1 VKVKNIDDVVSVN
14 MFVWDTKFIKWE
26 TNDNDYI
33 FIVPSDL
40 KITPLNKHIYFKV
53 KLKWWKEQEY
63 FYDKF
68 FPEFNGI
75 DLSDLIWWEQVKIY
89 WDLIWSC
96 KLFYDDGK
104 NWSLSY
110 NADKWYLLTIPKKI
124 EKEINWGYIKCDGLS
139 SNYKK
144 FHIPASPKLLYLMSK
159 DKKQI
164 VPGSK
169 VVLRWQNIRLN
180 KDDDIKLLLNWKET
194 DYDFVDDN
202 TLEFKLPYENL
213 NEAKI
218 KIIRNGFESNEIK
231 FSANTYFYIK
241 SVSAISRNNQKY
253 FRLYGDFDF
262 DLWDVKVYFW
272 SKELKIL
279 NTWHK
284 YNQDYI
290 NVWYPIITID
300 DENNFWCSYYLEP
313 NYFYIKIWWK
323 QSSNKYFY
331 TPDSDLYI
339 TYIEKP
345 FCDNEKC
352 YIKVYTSK
360 ELNKA
365 KVLVSGRRKDYY
377 SLANLLKIETDD
389 LIRKW
394 DIQIITRNCIKS
406 PKYYFNFEDDFKPLI
421 KYIESSDHFKSQS
434 DFTIYWDNF
443 AFTSPKS
450 IDTKVSF
457 NPDIVED
464 IRRSNTIKGTIKYWT
479 ENDTKVKVNVSTRY
493 WNSNWASFVIWW
505 KWKYYWNPIIKNVL
519 YLDGWEGWQQA
530 VINWIGFS
538 ENCNED
544 KIYFAWK
551 VLYPTNCSYSQL
563 TFEIP
568 EDRQTDKIA
577 VEVNDNKSSDYKLN
591 TKIGWTIIDKTFKVY
606 NFPSTKLVNLEKDKL
621 DQEISFNIK
630 NTLTDIYLSSLKF
643 VISGADVLPAGNFVL
658 EVNWNDK
665 KFSWSYVQH
674 KVLQTSEK
682 NIWYVKKTKNWYEI
696 TFKWIYIPFSTDDVK
711 AKLKFTFSK
720 WLKNGS
726 LISFVLPKQ
735 KIYYNNIF
743 WEQKVSRANLDKSY
757 SVVYKILNTENICF
771 DADSTYKNCALVL
784 QWWEVN
790 FHNEKIS
797 KPKQELNQNTKTTS
811 KAQNKKTTT
820 KQSQNMKTILKPQNK
835 KVLTKQEK
843 IANRLT
849 VSKMKLV
856 NKLLKQFIVKIKN
869 KYKNNKAKLKYIVEM
884 YRWYKQMVK
893 NTQDDFDKK
902 VEYVNWL
909 IYFAKNY
916 FVFIKIK

>member
-1 VKVKNIDDVVSVN
+1 
-14 MFVWDTKFIKWE
+14 MFVWATKFIKWE
-26 TNDNDYI
+26 TNNNNYT
-33 FIVPSDL
+33 FIVPSDF
-40 KITPLNKHIYFKV
+40 KINPLNKHIYFKV
-53 KLKWWKEQEY
+53 KLKWWKEPEY
-63 FYDKF
+63 IYDKF

-75 DLSDLIWWEQVKIY
+75 DLVDLTWWKQVKIY
-89 WDLIWSC
+89 WNLTGSC

-124 EKEINWGYIKCDGLS
+124 EKEINWGYIKCGGLS

-144 FHIPASPKLLYLMSK
+144 FYIPASPKLLYLISK

-180 KDDDIKLLLNWKET
+180 KYDDIKLLLNWKET
-194 DYDFVDDN
+194 DYDFVNDN

-213 NEAKI
+213 NDAKI

-241 SVSAISRNNQKY
+241 NVSAISRNNQKY

-284 YNQDYI
+284 YNQDFLD
-290 NVWYPIITID
+290 VEYPTLNITED
-300 DENNFWCSYYLEP
+300 SFSCSYYLEP
-313 NYFYIKIWWK
+313 NYFYVKIWWK

-360 ELNKA
+360 WLNKA
-365 KVLVSGRRKDYY
+365 KVLVSGQQKDYY
-377 SLANLLKIETDD
+377 SLANLLKIEIDD

-394 DIQIITRNCIKS
+394 DIQIITRSCIKS

-421 KYIESSDHFKSQS
+421 KYIESSDYFKSQA

-450 IDTKVSF
+450 MDMKVSF
-457 NPDIVED
+457 DPDVVED
-464 IRRSNTIKGTIKYWT
+464 IRRSNTIKWTVKYWT

-505 KWKYYWNPIIKNVL
+505 KRKYYWNPVIKNVL
-519 YLDGWEGWQQA
+519 YPDGWEGWQQA
-530 VINWIGFS
+530 LIKWIGFS

-551 VLYPTNCSYSQL
+551 VLYPINCSYTQL

-568 EDRQTDKIA
+568 EDRQTDKIS

-591 TKIGWTIIDKTFKVY
+591 TKIGWTIIDKTLNVY
-606 NFPSTKLVNLEKDKL
+606 NFPSTKLVNLKKDKL

-643 VISGADVLPAGNFVL
+643 VISGTDILPAGDFVL

-665 KFSWSYVQH
+665 KFDWSYVQH

-682 NIWYVKKTKNWYEI
+682 NIWYARKTKNWYEL
-696 TFKWIYIPFSTDDVK
+696 TFKGIYIPFSTDDVK

-726 LISFVLPKQ
+726 LISFVLPEQ

-743 WEQKVSRANLDKSY
+743 GEQKVSRVNLDKSY

-784 QWWEVN
+784 RWQQQE
-790 FHNEKIS
+790 FTEKKPSTNQQSINSQQITSKPAKNIS
-797 KPKQELNQNTKTTS
+797 KTQKS
-811 KAQNKKTTT
+811 
-820 KQSQNMKTILKPQNK
+820 
-835 KVLTKQEK
+835 LTREEK
-843 IANRLT
+843 IAKKLT
-849 VSKMKLV
+849 LQKMKLLNNV
-856 NKLLKQFIVKIKN
+856 LYNFLKQMKT
-869 KYKNNKAKLKYIVEM
+869 KYWNNKQKLKYIVEM
-884 YRWYKQMVK
+884 YRWYKQMLANTSDDMQSKINYVK
-893 NTQDDFDKK
+893 
-902 VEYVNWL
+902 WL

-916 FVFIKIK
+916 FIFVKAN